1 MVLEECLALV
11 CFFFLFSLLF
21 LSVYYYIQYTQQL
34 QYEKKTILTSK
45 QQTGSEYNFVY
56 YGVLIGF
63 LVVVLTY
70 YLQRWMPNLETEYYL
85 NAPIFFQS
93 FSEIPIAP
101 MTSFFSGFIASLVL

>member
-1 MVLEECLALV
+1 MRKR
-11 CFFFLFSLLF
+11 
-21 LSVYYYIQYTQQL
+21 
-34 QYEKKTILTSK
+34 KKLTSA

>member
-1 MVLEECLALV
+1 MVLDECLALV
-11 CFFFLFSLLF
+11 CLSL
-21 LSVYYYIQYTQQL
+21 STPTYNTHSNYNV
-34 QYEKKTILTSK
+34 KKRKILTLK

>member
-1 MVLEECLALV
+1 MFGSGM
-11 CFFFLFSLLF
+11 FFF

-34 QYEKKTILTSK
+34 QCEKRKILTSA

>member
-1 MVLEECLALV
+1 MFGSGM
-11 CFFFLFSLLF
+11 FFF
-21 LSVYYYIQYTQQL
+21 LSVYSYIQYTQQL
-34 QYEKKTILTSK
+34 QCSKEKKLTSA

>member
-11 CFFFLFSLLF
+11 CFFPFHCFF
-21 LSVYYYIQYTQQL
+21 SVYYYIQYTQQL
-34 QYEKKTILTSK
+34 QYEKEKVLTSA

>member
-1 MVLEECLALV
+1 M
-11 CFFFLFSLLF
+11 FGSGMSI
-21 LSVYYYIQYTQQL
+21 SVYYCYNTHSNYNVK
-34 QYEKKTILTSK
+34 KKTILTLK